1 LRAIAAER
9 PDLMVPIE
17 DPTRVIQRG
26 GGRGMAPFETYDY
39 KMVSVH
45 DLIAEVDAGTAQAKE
60 TARLIQV
67 AVDCALRSA
76 A

>member
-1 LRAIAAER
+1 
-9 PDLMVPIE
+9 
-17 DPTRVIQRG
+17 
-26 GGRGMAPFETYDY
+26 MAPFETYDY